1 MANLSEKTLISY
13 KSTINSIHK
22 HVGLGPTAP
31 NDSASW
37 IDKNLSGIMKMIDE
51 TESKHTAKNRVVI
64 LKIWADMFGLPEKII
79 GVLDKKMYSLVDEV
93 NGSYASNKM
102 NEKVAEN
109 WKSIDEIRERVEVL
123 KNKLPEP
130 KYIDTYKEYVQLMR
144 YLCLLFHTY
153 MPLRNDLADAR
164 LMEEMPD
171 DEDVDGNSNYII
183 INRKSNKGVLHLLA
197 YKTRKEYG
205 SKILEIPSDVVRE
218 IVKYWN
224 VIKHFSYDKEAWFI
238 TKDGVSAP
246 ISRVSYTKMLNS
258 AFAGDGVKVSSTQI
272 RRAVVTDLYAPTED
286 EYKKKQDLANV
297 MGHAASTAAL
307 IYAKVV
313 PPKKEKK

>member
-37 IDKNLSGIMKMIDE
+37 IEKNLSGIMKMIDE
-51 TESKHTAKNRVVI
+51 TESKHTAKNRVVV

-123 KNKLPEP
+123 KN
-130 KYIDTYKEYVQLMR
+130 
-144 YLCLLFHTY
+144 
-153 MPLRNDLADAR
+153 
-164 LMEEMPD
+164 
-171 DEDVDGNSNYII
+171 
-183 INRKSNKGVLHLLA
+183 RKSPTGVL
-197 YKTRKEYG
+197 
-205 SKILEIPSDVVRE
+205 SS
-218 IVKYWN
+218 
-224 VIKHFSYDKEAWFI
+224 
-238 TKDGVSAP
+238 
-246 ISRVSYTKMLNS
+246 ISRVS
-258 AFAGDGVKVSSTQI
+258 I
-272 RRAVVTDLYAPTED
+272 
-286 EYKKKQDLANV
+286 
-297 MGHAASTAAL
+297 
-307 IYAKVV
+307 
-313 PPKKEKK
+313 